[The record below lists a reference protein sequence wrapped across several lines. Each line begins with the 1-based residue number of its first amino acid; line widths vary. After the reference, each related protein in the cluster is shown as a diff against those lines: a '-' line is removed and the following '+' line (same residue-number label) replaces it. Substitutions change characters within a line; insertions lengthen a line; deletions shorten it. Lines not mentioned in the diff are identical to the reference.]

1 MHNVFLKGEQFLM
14 HYAML
19 VTCFI
24 DPLILYSKVNI
35 IKKDIRRHQKK
46 ALNWVKLI
54 TKQEQVQVMKD
65 LW

>member
-1 MHNVFLKGEQFLM
+1 M

-46 ALNWVKLI
+46 ALNWLKLI